1 VVDKLKMTGH
11 VDNLK
16 LAGEKRCRK
25 KNFFGYSFALY
36 FAHQTAGHIPIIK
49 R

>member
-1 VVDKLKMTGH
+1 VTGH

-16 LAGEKRCRK
+16 LTGEKRCRK
-25 KNFFGYSFALY
+25 KNFLDHCFALY
-36 FAHQTAGHIPIIK
+36 FAFQTAGHIPITK